1 MPSLLSEPCCLNHK
15 DERKVRVGDRM
26 VSNYSEDYRRYC
38 EAKMVEK
45 MKPKAQAIWLS
56 KVLERR
62 GKDAYQQLRNEL
74 DNRLHVVNRV

>member
-1 MPSLLSEPCCLNHK
+1 
-15 DERKVRVGDRM
+15 M

-56 KVLERR
+56 KVLEKR
-62 GKDAYQQLRNEL
+62 GEHAHQQLKNEL
-74 DNRLHVVNRV
+74 DR